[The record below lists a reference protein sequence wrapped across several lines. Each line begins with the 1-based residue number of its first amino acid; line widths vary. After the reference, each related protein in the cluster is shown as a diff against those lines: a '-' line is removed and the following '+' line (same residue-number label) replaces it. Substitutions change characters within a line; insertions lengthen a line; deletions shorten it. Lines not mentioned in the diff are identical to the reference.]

1 MPAGVAVAAVSSSLA
16 LGLLAKVLTV
26 TGRRKSAAGDLARL
40 ESLAA
45 AAAASSRRRSQ
56 LAEDDVA
63 AFEAYLTANRAP
75 SSTEQEREKRRG
87 AVDSALARTIEVPLA
102 AAQETAVGLELCTDA
117 LPLVPRELAADVGVT
132 TALLEGARRG
142 FLLGAG
148 FQLRAAQGRRGP
160 PQPDIV
166 PSRQPDDAAGC
177 RYPDRCRNSPAGW
190 AGRAWC
196 SSCPAADTGSPRR
209 RWRERRAPAR

>member
-1 MPAGVAVAAVSSSLA
+1 MTTRVSDYTLEQLRRAVTDRHPMPAGVAVAAVSSSLA

-45 AAAASSRRRSQ
+45 AAAASSRRLLQ

-142 FLLGAG
+142 FLLCADSNSE
-148 FQLRAAQGRRGP
+148 QRKAAAALRSQ
-160 PQPDIV
+160 
-166 PSRQPDDAAGC
+166 
-177 RYPDRCRNSPAGW
+177 
-190 AGRAWC
+190 
-196 SSCPAADTGSPRR
+196 T
-209 RWRERRAPAR
+209 